1 MNDNDDEDII
11 IDFRQGEIEEVEEN
25 KNEVTYM
32 VIFIFLLAIIGITR
46 TKTFLIP
53 LFLQTN

>member
-32 VIFIFLLAIIGITR
+32 VIFIFLLAIIGIT
-46 TKTFLIP
+46 
-53 LFLQTN
+53 